1 MKKNI
6 VIMAFGCLSGSF
18 TVPAQAE
25 DGGLRFLEK
34 VQTQQVERQEKEALL
49 AAEQKAQ
56 AEQDAEALQARDQQ
70 QVDREAKPQ

>member
-1 MKKNI
+1 
-6 VIMAFGCLSGSF
+6 MAFGCLSVLF
-18 TVPAQAE
+18 TVPALAE

-34 VQTQQVERQEKEALL
+34 VQTQQVERREKAELL

-70 QVDREAKPQ
+70 QVDNEAKPQ